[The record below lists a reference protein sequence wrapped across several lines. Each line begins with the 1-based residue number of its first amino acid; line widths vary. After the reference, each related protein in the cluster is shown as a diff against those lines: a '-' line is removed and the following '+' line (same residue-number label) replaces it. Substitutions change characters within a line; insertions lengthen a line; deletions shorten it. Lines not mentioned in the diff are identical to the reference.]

1 MRSTIKTVLLGI
13 VMVSASLASAATLLD
28 LLPPD
33 TFAAMGVEGLADHE
47 QKAQVFIDEWERL
60 GLGQLLQDA
69 YGGDEVAEATE
80 EIPAALRDA
89 DLLDLIGDEVWLT
102 VSASSFNPLPAV
114 TLVARL
120 NAAGQAA
127 IDELLADAAA
137 EEGVTTLTEGAVS
150 FYVAMPE
157 GETDDDSMGLPSELG
172 ALAWARAGDLL
183 TASSNP
189 DVLRGVLRR
198 YQGASEPNLT
208 GNAGFTG
215 TVGTLPVGNFYV
227 YVDMASVVTV
237 ASPFAAGMGF
247 DGIVQR
253 LGAAFNTMGSYGA
266 VSYFVAD
273 GIDGRSVRVLGDR
286 SLDPT
291 LYDLMTGTGGVSDDA
306 AAFVPATALG
316 FQVST
321 TDIPGWWGWLNE
333 LAASEPQLGVDDLN
347 SVIAQMAGID
357 VNELLF
363 SWMGS
368 EVAMIT
374 AGAPSSSSIGM
385 AMEDPLGDTLYLV
398 RTTNEAAASTG
409 ISTVLQMAAGMA
421 SSFMDPMGEGAMVM
435 PQTRDV
441 GGVQVTDWALGEGFT
456 LSTAVTGGF
465 AIIAT
470 TPSGMDQAL
479 AARQGS
485 QGLPLSLAPLR
496 QRIPQGVNS
505 YSLSDDSASLTATA
519 DMLVSQMDM
528 VTGLAGGG
536 DIDFDTAERA
546 NQALAE
552 FVGFVAQ
559 RLGSS
564 VGFTRFT
571 GSTIVGESHTGV
583 TW

>member
-237 ASPFAAGMGF
+237 ASPFVAGMGF

>member
-1 MRSTIKTVLLGI
+1 
-13 VMVSASLASAATLLD
+13 
-28 LLPPD
+28 
-33 TFAAMGVEGLADHE
+33 
-47 QKAQVFIDEWERL
+47 
-60 GLGQLLQDA
+60 
-69 YGGDEVAEATE
+69 
-80 EIPAALRDA
+80 
-89 DLLDLIGDEVWLT
+89 
-102 VSASSFNPLPAV
+102 
-114 TLVARL
+114 
-120 NAAGQAA
+120 
-127 IDELLADAAA
+127 
-137 EEGVTTLTEGAVS
+137 
-150 FYVAMPE
+150 
-157 GETDDDSMGLPSELG
+157 
-172 ALAWARAGDLL
+172 
-183 TASSNP
+183 
-189 DVLRGVLRR
+189 
-198 YQGASEPNLT
+198 
-208 GNAGFTG
+208 
-215 TVGTLPVGNFYV
+215 
-227 YVDMASVVTV
+227 
-237 ASPFAAGMGF
+237 
-247 DGIVQR
+247 
-253 LGAAFNTMGSYGA
+253 
-266 VSYFVAD
+266 
-273 GIDGRSVRVLGDR
+273 
-286 SLDPT
+286 
-291 LYDLMTGTGGVSDDA
+291 
-306 AAFVPATALG
+306 
-316 FQVST
+316 
-321 TDIPGWWGWLNE
+321 
-333 LAASEPQLGVDDLN
+333 
-347 SVIAQMAGID
+347 
-357 VNELLF
+357 
-363 SWMGS
+363 
-368 EVAMIT
+368 MIT

>member
-1 MRSTIKTVLLGI
+1 MRSTIKTLLLGI
-13 VMVSASLASAATLLD
+13 VMVSASLGSAATLLD

-69 YGGDEVAEATE
+69 YGGDEVAEATD

-137 EEGVTTLTEGAVS
+137 ESGVTTLTEGAVS
-150 FYVAMPE
+150 FYVATPE
-157 GETDDDSMGLPSELG
+157 VETDDDSMGLPSELG

-208 GNAGFTG
+208 GNTGFTG

-237 ASPFAAGMGF
+237 ATPFAAGMGF

-368 EVAMIT
+368 EVAVIT

-409 ISTVLQMAAGMA
+409 LSTVLQMAAGMA

-441 GGVQVTDWALGEGFT
+441 GGVEVTDWALGEGFT

-528 VTGLAGGG
+528 VTGLAGDG
-536 DIDFDTAERA
+536 DIDFDAAERA

-552 FVGFVAQ
+552 FVGFVAE

-571 GSTIVGESHTGV
+571 GATIVGESHTGV

>member
-237 ASPFAAGMGF
+237 ASPFVAGMGF

-441 GGVQVTDWALGEGFT
+441 GGVQVPDWALGEGFT

>member
-198 YQGASEPNLT
+198 YQGATEPNLT